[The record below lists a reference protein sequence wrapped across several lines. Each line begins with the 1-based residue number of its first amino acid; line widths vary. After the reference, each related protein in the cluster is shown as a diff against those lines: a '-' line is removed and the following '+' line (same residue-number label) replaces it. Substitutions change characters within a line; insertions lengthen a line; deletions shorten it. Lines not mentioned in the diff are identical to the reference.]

1 MKKERLDLLLVEQ
14 GYFSSRERAKATI
27 MAGKVLVNEVKI
39 EKAGTMVPITGTIRI
54 LGEIH
59 PFVSRGGLK
68 LQKGLAEF
76 DISLKG
82 LVMADIG
89 ASTGGFTDCALQAG
103 AKKVYAI
110 DVGYGQL
117 DWKIRQDS
125 RVVVWERTN
134 IRNVTLESFEDPIG
148 FVGIDVSFI
157 SLGLVLPVVKE
168 FLDSSGKVICLIKP
182 QFEAGKERVG
192 KNGVVRDTKVHQ
204 AVLHE
209 VLTKISQIGFSIQ
222 GLSFSPIRGPE
233 GNIEF
238 LAYLDLS
245 EISSVSIEE
254 EAIQKLVERAHG
266 NFEKEKVGEA

>member
-14 GYFSSRERAKATI
+14 GHFSSRERAKATI
-27 MAGKVLVNEVKI
+27 MAGKVLVNEMKI
-39 EKAGTMVPITGTIRI
+39 EKAGTMVPADGTIRI

-76 DISLKG
+76 NILLDG

-89 ASTGGFTDCALQAG
+89 ASTGGFSDCALQAG
-103 AKKVYAI
+103 ARKVYAI

-134 IRNVTLESFEDPIG
+134 IRNVTKESFGDPID

-157 SLGLVLPVVKE
+157 SLSLVLPVVKE
-168 FLDSSGKVICLIKP
+168 FLDSAGKVICLIKP

-192 KNGVVRDTKVHQ
+192 ENGVVRDPKVHQ
-204 AVLHE
+204 AVLAE
-209 VLTKISQIGFSIQ
+209 VLRKIVEIGFSIQ

-245 EISSVSIEE
+245 GISSVSLEDQV
-254 EAIQKLVERAHG
+254 IQNLVEKAHG
-266 NFEKEKVGEA
+266 NFEKEKVGES

>member
-39 EKAGTMVPITGTIRI
+39 EKAGTMVPADGTIRI

-168 FLDSSGKVICLIKP
+168 FLDSAGKVICLIKP

-192 KNGVVRDTKVHQ
+192 KNGVVRDQKVHQ

>member
-14 GYFSSRERAKATI
+14 GHFSSRERAKATI

-39 EKAGTMVPITGTIRI
+39 EKAGTMVPADGTIRI

-68 LQKGLAEF
+68 LQKGLVEF
-76 DISLKG
+76 NILLDG

-89 ASTGGFTDCALQAG
+89 ASTGGFSDCALQAG
-103 AKKVYAI
+103 ARKVYAI

-117 DWKIRQDS
+117 DWKIRQDP

-134 IRNVTLESFEDPIG
+134 IRNVTKESFGDPID

-157 SLGLVLPVVKE
+157 SLSLVLPVVKA
-168 FLDSSGKVICLIKP
+168 FLDSAGKVICLIKP

-192 KNGVVRDTKVHQ
+192 KNGVVRDPKVHQ
-204 AVLHE
+204 AVLTE
-209 VLTKISQIGFSIQ
+209 VLRKIVEIGFSIQ

-245 EISSVSIEE
+245 GISSFSLEDQV
-254 EAIQKLVERAHG
+254 IQNLV
-266 NFEKEKVGEA
+266 

>member
-27 MAGKVLVNEVKI
+27 MAGKVLVNEVKN
-39 EKAGTMVPITGTIRI
+39 EKAGTMVPADGTIRI

-76 DISLKG
+76 NISLTG

-134 IRNVTLESFEDPIG
+134 IRNVTLETFEDPID

-168 FLDSSGKVICLIKP
+168 FLDSAGKVICLIKP

-192 KNGVVRDTKVHQ
+192 KNGVVRDQKVHQ

-222 GLSFSPIRGPE
+222 GVSFSPIRGPE

-245 EISSVSIEE
+245 GISSISIEE

>member
-14 GYFSSRERAKATI
+14 GHFSSRERAKATI
-27 MAGKVLVNEVKI
+27 MAGKVLVNEMKI
-39 EKAGTMVPITGTIRI
+39 EKAGTMVPADGTIRI

-68 LQKGLAEF
+68 LQKGLVEF
-76 DISLKG
+76 NILLDG

-89 ASTGGFTDCALQAG
+89 ASTGGFSDCALQAG
-103 AKKVYAI
+103 ARKVYAI

-117 DWKIRQDS
+117 DWKIRQDP

-134 IRNVTLESFEDPIG
+134 IRNVTKESFGDPID

-157 SLGLVLPVVKE
+157 SLSLVLPVVKE
-168 FLDSSGKVICLIKP
+168 FLDSAGKVICLIKP

-192 KNGVVRDTKVHQ
+192 KNGVVRDPKVHQ
-204 AVLHE
+204 AVLTE
-209 VLTKISQIGFSIQ
+209 VLRKIAEIGFSIQ

-245 EISSVSIEE
+245 GISSVSLEDQV
-254 EAIQKLVERAHG
+254 IQNLVEKAHG
-266 NFEKEKVGEA
+266 NFEKEKVGES

>member
-39 EKAGTMVPITGTIRI
+39 EKAGTMVPEDGTIRI

-76 DISLKG
+76 NISLTG

-117 DWKIRQDS
+117 DWKLRQDS

-134 IRNVTLESFEDPIG
+134 IRNVTLESFEDPID

-168 FLDSSGKVICLIKP
+168 FLDSAGKVICLIKP

-192 KNGVVRDTKVHQ
+192 KNGVVRDQKVHQ

>member
-39 EKAGTMVPITGTIRI
+39 EKAGTMVPADGTIRI

-76 DISLKG
+76 NISLTG

-134 IRNVTLESFEDPIG
+134 IRNVTLETFEDPID

-168 FLDSSGKVICLIKP
+168 FLDSAGKVICLIKP

-192 KNGVVRDTKVHQ
+192 KNGVVRDQKVHQ

-222 GLSFSPIRGPE
+222 GVSFSPIRGPE

-245 EISSVSIEE
+245 GISSISIEE

-266 NFEKEKVGEA
+266 NFEKEKGGEA

>member
-39 EKAGTMVPITGTIRI
+39 EKAGTMVPADGTIRI

-76 DISLKG
+76 NISLTG

-134 IRNVTLESFEDPIG
+134 IRNVTLESFEDPID

-168 FLDSSGKVICLIKP
+168 FLDSAGKVICLIKP

-192 KNGVVRDTKVHQ
+192 KNGVVRDQKVHQ

>member
-14 GYFSSRERAKATI
+14 GYFTSRERAKATI

-39 EKAGTMVPITGTIRI
+39 EKAGTMVPADGRIRI

-76 DISLKG
+76 QISLKD

-117 DWKIRQDS
+117 DWKIRQDD

-134 IRNVTLESFEDPIG
+134 IRNVTKEDFTDSID

-157 SLGLVLPVVKE
+157 SLSLVLPVVKE
-168 FLDSSGKVICLIKP
+168 ILAPTGKVICLIKP
-182 QFEAGKERVG
+182 QFEAGKERIG
-192 KNGVVRDTKVHQ
+192 KNGVIREKKIHQ
-204 AVLHE
+204 DVLKE
-209 VLTKISQIGFSIQ
+209 VLSKIVEIGFSLQ

-245 EISSVSIEE
+245 GTSLISISDDSIRE
-254 EAIQKLVERAHG
+254 LVEMAHG
-266 NFEKEKVGEA
+266 NFEKEKEGEA

>member
-14 GYFSSRERAKATI
+14 GHFSSRERAKATI
-27 MAGKVLVNEVKI
+27 MAGKVLVNEMKI
-39 EKAGTMVPITGTIRI
+39 EKAGTMVPADGTIRI

-68 LQKGLAEF
+68 LQKGLVEF
-76 DISLKG
+76 NILLDG

-89 ASTGGFTDCALQAG
+89 ASTGGFSDCALQAG
-103 AKKVYAI
+103 ARKVYAI

-134 IRNVTLESFEDPIG
+134 IRNVTKESFGDPID

-157 SLGLVLPVVKE
+157 SLSLVLPVVKE
-168 FLDSSGKVICLIKP
+168 FLDSAGKVICLIKP

-192 KNGVVRDTKVHQ
+192 KNGVVRDPKVHQ
-204 AVLHE
+204 AVLAE
-209 VLTKISQIGFSIQ
+209 VLRKIVEIGFSIQ

-245 EISSVSIEE
+245 GISSVSLEDQV
-254 EAIQKLVERAHG
+254 IQNLVEKAHG
-266 NFEKEKVGEA
+266 NFEKEKVGES

>member
-14 GYFSSRERAKATI
+14 GHFSSRERAKATI
-27 MAGKVLVNEVKI
+27 MAGKVLVNEMKI
-39 EKAGTMVPITGTIRI
+39 EKAGTMVPADGTIRI

-76 DISLKG
+76 NILLDG

-89 ASTGGFTDCALQAG
+89 ASTGGFSDCALQAG
-103 AKKVYAI
+103 ARKVYAI

-134 IRNVTLESFEDPIG
+134 IRNVTKESFGDPID

-157 SLGLVLPVVKE
+157 SLSLVLPVVKE
-168 FLDSSGKVICLIKP
+168 FLDSAGKVICLIKP

-192 KNGVVRDTKVHQ
+192 KNGVVRDPKVHQ
-204 AVLHE
+204 AVLAE
-209 VLTKISQIGFSIQ
+209 VLRKIVEIGFSIQ

-245 EISSVSIEE
+245 GISSVSLEDQV
-254 EAIQKLVERAHG
+254 IQNLVEKAHG
-266 NFEKEKVGEA
+266 NFEKEKVGES